1 MIHSWAAEPALMD
14 PSTELVITRRVEG
27 ASAMR
32 SMLIGAVGM
41 LMGGAF
47 VLCAVFDLA
56 VGLRGR
62 IESGPQEA
70 VGVVLALAIA
80 ALGTVSF
87 VRGLVVREES
97 TPGTDLVSV
106 TLVTLVTVPLAVL
119 AFGGYL
125 HANPP
130 DKHLQSRGLP
140 YAFTY
145 PGQWEP
151 DPPEDLPEPQNA
163 AYIAG
168 VSKQVEGTVT
178 QGVLVQVFGYEHP
191 ERLDDSVRQ
200 QLREQAFTVVAQR
213 RIEVDGRPAFRIEF
227 ERPRGTPQGTQVIAV
242 DGDDVY
248 WITCIHKQ
256 NVERARAGCD
266 KVIDSFQIIGL
277 TDPARPAR
285 NHPA

>member
-1 MIHSWAAEPALMD
+1 MD

-27 ASAMR
+27 ASALR

-41 LMGGAF
+41 LMGGTF
-47 VLCAVFDLA
+47 LLCGVFDLA

-70 VGVVLALAIA
+70 VGFVLALAIA

-97 TPGTDLVSV
+97 TPGTDLMSV
-106 TLVTLVTVPLAVL
+106 TLVTLVTVPLAAL
-119 AFGGYL
+119 AFGGYV

-151 DPPEDLPEPQNA
+151 DPPEDLPKPQNTSH
-163 AYIAG
+163 IAG

-178 QGVLVQVFGYEHP
+178 QGVLVQVFRLERP
-191 ERLDDSVRQ
+191 ERLDDWVR
-200 QLREQAFTVVAQR
+200 QLREQTSTVTARR
-213 RIEVDGRPAFRIEF
+213 RIEVDGRPAYRIEY
-227 ERPRGTPQGTQVIAV
+227 ELVRGKPHGAQVMAV
-242 DGDDVY
+242 DGKDVY
-248 WITCIHKQ
+248 WITCVYSE
-256 NVERARAGCD
+256 NLERARAGCD

-285 NHPA
+285 DRPA